1 MNITYFGHS
10 CFEIESSHA
19 KILFDPFIRP
29 NELAS
34 SIDVKKIMPDVVLI
48 SHGHSDHIADAEE
61 IIKQSKAKFYSNY
74 EIYSWLSNKGL
85 ENGHPMNTGGS
96 KVENWGKVSL
106 TPALHSSSLPDGT
119 YGGSANGFHLQL
131 QEMNIYYAGDTAL
144 FSDMRLIKERYQPEL
159 AFLPIGDNF
168 TMDAKDAATA
178 AQFLGVKTVI
188 GMHFDTFPYIV
199 IDKHAAA
206 DAFSNKGIKL
216 IIPEIGKTVVL

>member
-1 MNITYFGHS
+1 MNITYLGHS

-34 SIDVKKIMPDVVLI
+34 AIDFKNIMPNVVLI

-61 IIKQSKAKFYSNY
+61 IIRQSNAKFYANY
-74 EIYSWLSNKGL
+74 EVYSWLTNKDL
-85 ENGHPMNTGGS
+85 PHGHPMNTGGS

-131 QEMNIYYAGDTAL
+131 PEMNIYYAGDTDL
-144 FSDMRLIKERYQPEL
+144 FSDMKLIKERYNPEI

-178 AQFLGVKTVI
+178 AEYLGVKTVI

-199 IDKHAAA
+199 IDKYTAKAAF
-206 DAFSNKGIKL
+206 DKKGIKL
-216 IIPEIGKTVVL
+216 IIPEIGKTIVL